1 MTMLRITVHE
11 DQTMRTIKLE
21 GKIGGAWVEELER
34 TWIALGPPLGSKKL
48 QLDLRDVTFADGNG
62 RKLLREIYQ
71 KTHAGFLTDSP
82 LTKYFADEAM
92 QPRKHELQG
101 E

>member
-1 MTMLRITVHE
+1 MLKITVHE
-11 DQTMRTIKLE
+11 DQRMHTIKLD
-21 GKIGGAWVEELER
+21 GRIGGPWVEELER
-34 TWIALGPPLGSKKL
+34 TSAALAASLGSKKL
-48 QLDLRDVTFADGNG
+48 LLDLRDVTFADGNG

-71 KTHAGFLTDSP
+71 ETHAAFLTDSP

-92 QPRKHELQG
+92 QPRKRELEG